1 MIVINLGGIVVGEAP
16 QITRVNAQG
25 EENLIKVNVNP
36 DEEYAFYY
44 IGTTDRDTYEILNL
58 DSPDSSKQ
66 WKYINGEFVEF
77 IFNTE
82 EGY

>member
-1 MIVINLGGIVVGEAP
+1 MIVVNLDGIVVGKAP

-36 DEEYAFYY
+36 NEEYGFYY
-44 IGTTDRDTYEILNL
+44 IGTTDRDTYEILDL

-66 WKYINGEFVEF
+66 WKYNDGGFEEIINQ
-77 IFNTE
+77 IN
-82 EGY
+82 